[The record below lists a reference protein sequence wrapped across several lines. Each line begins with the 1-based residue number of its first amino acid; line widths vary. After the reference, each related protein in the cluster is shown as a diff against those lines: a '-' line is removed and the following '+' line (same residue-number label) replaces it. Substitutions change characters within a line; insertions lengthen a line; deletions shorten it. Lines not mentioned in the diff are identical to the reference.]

1 MFSVDTT
8 LIFKQKSYDKLLIDD
23 LYSNVQNQTAP
34 MSIIYN
40 LINDSFSTAYTR
52 QVIFGVIFMAA
63 MIVLIIPMCI
73 ILRKRFKTHERVF
86 DLLSSIESED
96 VSKEIQ
102 SLLYIC
108 NILSNYNESQEK
120 LKLNVLDY

>member
-1 MFSVDTT
+1 
-8 LIFKQKSYDKLLIDD
+8 
-23 LYSNVQNQTAP
+23 
-34 MSIIYN
+34 
-40 LINDSFSTAYTR
+40 
-52 QVIFGVIFMAA
+52 MAA